1 LNKPTEVY
9 RRITMGKRV
18 NTTVKERKEL
28 LKELGYTEAD
38 MQKFWDENKEVNHK
52 IRILSEAGR
61 NWTDLTVYQMRE
73 LPTLKEKTL
82 KQLEEKRQA
91 EENERITKQKAEEY
105 KKYYNEHFEE
115 IMVNK
120 IDNKEELTEKELR
133 RLVFDY
139 SISDTRG
146 DKLRWTTPVSSVV
159 ELLGRNFM
167 IDWQEGLTENQE
179 DEFYDQPYE
188 VEKHEY
194 SQVITVTKWVKK

>member
-1 LNKPTEVY
+1 
-9 RRITMGKRV
+9 MGKRV

>member
-1 LNKPTEVY
+1 
-9 RRITMGKRV
+9 
-18 NTTVKERKEL
+18 
-28 LKELGYTEAD
+28 
-38 MQKFWDENKEVNHK
+38 
-52 IRILSEAGR
+52 
-61 NWTDLTVYQMRE
+61 
-73 LPTLKEKTL
+73 
-82 KQLEEKRQA
+82 
-91 EENERITKQKAEEY
+91 
-105 KKYYNEHFEE
+105 
-115 IMVNK
+115 MVNK